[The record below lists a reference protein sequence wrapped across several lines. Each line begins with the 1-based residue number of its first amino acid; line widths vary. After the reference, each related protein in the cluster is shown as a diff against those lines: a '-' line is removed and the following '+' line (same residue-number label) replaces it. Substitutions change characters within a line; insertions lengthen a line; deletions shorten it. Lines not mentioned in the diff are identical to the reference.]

1 MYQIS
6 IISSSI
12 RAGKKSDTVAV
23 YLENYIR
30 KNKLANVEILDLKKF
45 DFPLF
50 DELLKNQKNPS
61 LSALEF
67 KNKIIASDGIIIVTP
82 EYNGS
87 IPASLKNVI
96 DLLHEEWMN
105 KTIAFSTVSAGN
117 LGGLEALTHLEF
129 IFKKM
134 GAIVDPANFSV
145 SKIQE
150 NFDDFGTPLDPH
162 KTDEL
167 AKIFLDEF
175 FRYIK
180 TNKQ

>member
-6 IISSSI
+6 IISSSV
-12 RAGKKSDTVAV
+12 RAGKKSDSVAL
-23 YLENYIR
+23 YLEDYIR
-30 KNKLANVEILDLKKF
+30 KNKLANVEILDLKKY

-67 KNKIIASDGIIIVTP
+67 KNKILASDGIIIVTP

-87 IPASLKNVI
+87 IPASLKNII
-96 DLLHEEWMN
+96 DLLHEEWLN
-105 KTIAFSTVSAGN
+105 KTIAFSTVSAGE

-129 IFKKM
+129 IFNKM
-134 GAIVDPANFSV
+134 GAMVDATNFSV

-150 NFDDFGTPLDPH
+150 NFDDFGRPVQQKKMDA
-162 KTDEL
+162 L
-167 AKIFLDEF
+167 AKIFLEEF
-175 FRYIK
+175 FRCVQR
-180 TNKQ
+180 NKC